1 MVIFMSDKVIVTLRK
16 EQWEAE
22 PGKTA
27 RQIIEERGLNPE
39 NFLTMING
47 QLVDDSTRLKP
58 GDHLKLVAVISGG
71 GDAS

>member
-1 MVIFMSDKVIVTLRK
+1 MTEQSQTHVLVTLRK
-16 EQWEAE
+16 QRWEVE

-27 RQIIEERGLNPE
+27 RQIMEDLGLNPE
-39 NFLTMING
+39 NYLTMING

-71 GDAS
+71 SYAA